1 MPNKKDQIEDEFD
14 DLDFD
19 DLDSEESFEDDSWD
33 EFDDAEE
40 DGGDAIDDVADG
52 SSESE
57 DAPTGR
63 AKKKSFLQKNFNLIV
78 IGLAVLG
85 GGGFIFSQMGGQLNL
100 SSSTNQAG
108 PDIEIQQAGA
118 LEQIPEEIPELAGD
132 LPPMPAPIEN
142 LENEEFALSNSVED
156 SIASDLDFE
165 LEASSSQAEPEQIE
179 STSQPESGAVL
190 TPLPDLTASPDTEL
204 ADLDAL
210 TQENSA
216 KGEDAKGGDFTDLT
230 VSEDDVVSALEGRP
244 VQENSTFDKAPDV
257 EIDADISLETANL
270 KAQIKDL
277 NQTLSSNQAALDLAQ
292 ETENKL
298 SKDLQVA
305 NMKIQALNT
314 ELEALQSQLNS
325 LKNNEKSSSSA
336 KGAPAEVGESA
347 PSPKKQA
354 PEPQETVETTKIVP
368 SSDDNK
374 TELSPSE
381 TTKILEWVLKSAGPG
396 RATLSPKDSSDMRQV
411 EVGDVVPG
419 LGRIQSISIEGNR
432 WVVRGEKASVSQ

>member
-14 DLDFD
+14 DLDFE
-19 DLDSEESFEDDSWD
+19 DLDSEESFGDDSWD

-40 DGGDAIDDVADG
+40 DSGDAIDAVADG
-52 SSESE
+52 DSESKG
-57 DAPTGR
+57 APSGH

-78 IGLAVLG
+78 IALAVLG
-85 GGGFIFSQMGGQLNL
+85 GGGFIFSQMGGQLNF
-100 SSSTNQAG
+100 SSFTNQAG
-108 PDIEIQQAGA
+108 LDIEMQQAGT

-165 LEASSSQAEPEQIE
+165 LEPSSPQAEPKQVE
-179 STSQPESGAVL
+179 STSQLESDAIL
-190 TPLPDLTASPDTEL
+190 TPLPDLTATPDTEL

-210 TQENSA
+210 TQENPA

-244 VQENSTFDKAPDV
+244 VQENSAFKTPDA
-257 EIDADISLETANL
+257 EINADISLETANL

-298 SKDLQVA
+298 SKDLQAA
-305 NMKIQALNT
+305 NMKIQDLNI
-314 ELEALQSQLNS
+314 ELEALQKQLNI
-325 LKNNEKSSSSA
+325 LKNNEKLSSSA
-336 KGAPAEVGESA
+336 KNAPAEVEKSA
-347 PSPKKQA
+347 PSPKKRAQ
-354 PEPQETVETTKIVP
+354 EPQEKVKTAKIVP

-419 LGRIQSISIEGNR
+419 LGRIQSISIEDNR
-432 WVVRGEKASVSQ
+432 WIVRGEKSSVSQ